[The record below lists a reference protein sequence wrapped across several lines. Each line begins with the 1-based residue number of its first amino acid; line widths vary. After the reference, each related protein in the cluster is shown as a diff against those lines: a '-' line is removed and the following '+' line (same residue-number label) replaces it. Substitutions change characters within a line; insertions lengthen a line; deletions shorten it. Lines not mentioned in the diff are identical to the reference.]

1 MQKLLINLLIFSLG
15 FAWATAR
22 QHQKISFR
30 LAARIALIGI
40 VLLGLVALH
49 GLFIANQPLSTI
61 FFVLNNSNDAQMG
74 VIYGVCAIY
83 IALLCFIWCI
93 SLRFQKRGLPNDV

>member
-15 FAWATAR
+15 FAWVAA
-22 QHQKISFR
+22 QHHQKISFR
-30 LAARIALIGI
+30 FAARIALIGI

-49 GLFIANQPLSTI
+49 GLLIAHQALSTS

-83 IALLCFIWCI
+83 ISLLCFIWAL
-93 SLRFQKRGLPNDV
+93 SLRFQKRGLPVDI

>member
-15 FAWATAR
+15 FAWVAAR

-30 LAARIALIGI
+30 LAARIALTGI
-40 VLLGLVALH
+40 VLLVLVALH
-49 GLFIANQPLSTI
+49 GIFIARQPLSMS

-83 IALLCFIWCI
+83 ISLLCFIWAV
-93 SLRFQKRGLPNDV
+93 SLRFQKKKLTDEA